1 MAVRQCGNTEKN
13 LLPNEDFHTGAP
25 PTESSTGSVGPMSP
39 YPAREG
45 SRSEENALSE
55 ISLRGQPCAR
65 LSKRSDPA
73 VTEAASVVSAL
84 IVS

>member
-1 MAVRQCGNTEKN
+1 MATCTGM
-13 LLPNEDFHTGAP
+13 HTGAP

>member
-1 MAVRQCGNTEKN
+1 
-13 LLPNEDFHTGAP
+13 
-25 PTESSTGSVGPMSP
+25 MSP